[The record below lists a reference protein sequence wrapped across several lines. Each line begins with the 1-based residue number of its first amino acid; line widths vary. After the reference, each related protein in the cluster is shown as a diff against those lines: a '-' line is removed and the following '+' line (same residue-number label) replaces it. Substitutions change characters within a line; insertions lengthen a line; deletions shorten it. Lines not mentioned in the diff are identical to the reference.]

1 MYYILLLT
9 YFLMSFI
16 LYYSDNNKCNHINLY
31 CCLESSNLPR
41 RPPLEVAVA
50 HARELV
56 NLMSRSGLGSCAFA
70 CVDDL
75 LQH

>member
-1 MYYILLLT
+1 MIT
-9 YFLMSFI
+9 
-16 LYYSDNNKCNHINLY
+16 
-31 CCLESSNLPR
+31 ESSNLPR

-56 NLMSRSGLGSCAFA
+56 RLMSRSGLGSCAFTR
-70 CVDDL
+70 VDDL